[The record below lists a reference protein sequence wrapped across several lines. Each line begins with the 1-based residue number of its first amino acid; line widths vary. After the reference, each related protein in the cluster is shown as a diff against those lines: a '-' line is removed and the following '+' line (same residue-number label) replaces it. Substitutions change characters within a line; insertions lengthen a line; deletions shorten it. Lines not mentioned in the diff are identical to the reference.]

1 MKITVQYDD
10 IREFEF
16 KPGTT
21 LTEYLQLTQGDVKNR
36 FLSGSPLVDCNCPA
50 CDNVKRNEAF
60 SKFGLKYQEC
70 SNCKTL
76 YVSPRPDE
84 QAIDDYYR
92 DSNARV
98 FWNQHLLTET
108 EAKRREKLFKP
119 RVQWIIETVEEYF
132 PAARRFT
139 SINSVHSPFLQE
151 LIDSDYFKETNIVSP
166 RADLSHVNCEKDG
179 IEVVNDLTSAFSRST
194 DAVTLFEV
202 IDRLSD
208 VDAFAGALE
217 KLLVPGGL
225 CFLTTISISGFDLQ
239 VLWDKSN
246 SIFPPD
252 RMNVLSTEGL
262 MTLFERHGFEC
273 IELSTP
279 GLLDVQIVANA
290 CKENT
295 SIEIP
300 RFIRYLI
307 DQRSDDTLQTF
318 QEFLQM
324 NQLSSFTRA
333 VFQKK

>member
-1 MKITVQYDD
+1 MKTTVQYDD

-16 KPGTT
+16 KPGAT
-21 LTEYLQLTQGDVKNR
+21 LTSYLQLTQDDVKSY
-36 FLSGSPLVDCNCPA
+36 FLSRSSLVDCGCPA
-50 CDNVKRNEAF
+50 CLGDERSEAF

-84 QAIDDYYR
+84 NAIDEYYR
-92 DSNARV
+92 KSKARE

-132 PAARRFT
+132 PSAQRFS
-139 SINSVHSPFLQE
+139 SINSVHPPFLQE
-151 LIDSDYFKETNIVSP
+151 LIENDYFKKIRIVTP
-166 RADLSHVNCEKDG
+166 RADLSHVSCEKDG
-179 IEVVNDLTSAFSRST
+179 VQVVNDAIGAFSNPT

-208 VDAFAGALE
+208 VNAFAGALE
-217 KLLVPGGL
+217 KMLVPGGL

-262 MTLFERHGFEC
+262 VLLFERHGFEC

-290 CKENT
+290 YKENA

-300 RFIRYLI
+300 RFVRYLI
-307 DQRSDDTLQTF
+307 DQRDNDALQTF

-324 NQLSSFTRA
+324 NRLSSFTRA

>member
-1 MKITVQYDD
+1 MKTTVQYDD

-21 LTEYLQLTQGDVKNR
+21 LTTYLQLTQDDVKSY
-36 FLSGSPLVDCNCPA
+36 FLSGLSLVDCDCPA
-50 CDNVKRNEAF
+50 CLSDERSEAF

-84 QAIDDYYR
+84 KAIDEYYR
-92 DSNARV
+92 KSNARE

-119 RVQWIIETVEEYF
+119 RVQWIIETIEEYF
-132 PAARRFT
+132 PSAQRFS
-139 SINSVHSPFLQE
+139 SINSIHPPFLQE
-151 LIDSDYFKETNIVSP
+151 LIENEFFKEIRIVTP
-166 RADLSHVNCEKDG
+166 RVDLSHVSYEKTG
-179 IEVVNDLTSAFSRST
+179 VQVVEDSIGSLSDKA
-194 DAVTLFEV
+194 DAVTLFVV

-208 VDAFAGALE
+208 VDAFVGALE
-217 KLLVPGGL
+217 RVLVTGGL

-290 CKENT
+290 YKENA

-300 RFIRYLI
+300 RFVRYLI
-307 DQRSDDTLQTF
+307 DQRDSDTLQAF

-324 NQLSSFTRA
+324 NRLSSFTRA

>member
-1 MKITVQYDD
+1 MKTTVQYDD

-21 LTEYLQLTQGDVKNR
+21 LNTYLQLTQNDVNTF
-36 FLSGSPLVDCNCPA
+36 FLSGSFLVDCGCPA
-50 CDNVKRNEAF
+50 CLSQKRSEAF
-60 SKFGLKYQEC
+60 LKFGLKYQEC

-76 YVSPRPDE
+76 YVSPRPNE
-84 QAIDDYYR
+84 KAIDEYYR
-92 DSNARV
+92 KSEARE

-119 RVQWIIETVEEYF
+119 RVHWIIETVEEYL
-132 PAARRFT
+132 PAAQRFS
-139 SINSVHSPFLQE
+139 SINTVHPPFLQE
-151 LIDSDYFKETNIVSP
+151 LIESDYFKDIRIIAP
-166 RADLSHVNCEKDG
+166 RADLSHISCEKDG
-179 IEVVNDLTSAFSRST
+179 VQVVGNSIDTFSDTT

-208 VDAFAGALE
+208 VDSFVDALE
-217 KLLVPGGL
+217 KMMVSGGL

-262 MTLFERHGFEC
+262 MILFERHSFEC

-290 CKENT
+290 YKENA

-300 RFIRYLI
+300 RFVRYLI
-307 DQRSDDTLQTF
+307 DQRGSDTLQTF
-318 QEFLQM
+318 QEFLQI
-324 NQLSSFTRA
+324 NRLSSFTRA